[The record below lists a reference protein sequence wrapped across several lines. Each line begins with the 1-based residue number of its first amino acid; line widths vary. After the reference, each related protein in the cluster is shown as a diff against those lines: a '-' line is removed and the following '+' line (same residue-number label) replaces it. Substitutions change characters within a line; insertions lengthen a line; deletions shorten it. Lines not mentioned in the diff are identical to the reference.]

1 MIRIV
6 KTQFLVGA
14 VFRRYLPPMTNSIDR
29 IGGGAGGGF
38 VGGGAGGGF
47 VGGGAG
53 GGFLGGGGAGG

>member
-6 KTQFLVGA
+6 KTQFLVS
-14 VFRRYLPPMTNSIDR
+14 VVCRRYVPPMTNSIER

>member
-6 KTQFLVGA
+6 KTQFLVVA
-14 VFRRYLPPMTNSIDR
+14 LFRRYLPAMTISIAR
-29 IGGGAGGGF
+29 FGGGAGGGF

-53 GGFLGGGGAGG
+53 GGFLGGGAGGG

>member
-6 KTQFLVGA
+6 KTQFLADGA
-14 VFRRYLPPMTNSIDR
+14 GRRYRPPMTNSIDR

-47 VGGGAG
+47 VGGG
-53 GGFLGGGGAGG
+53 GAGG